1 MLDIDYSSAFKQD
14 YKRCQ
19 KRGYNLSF
27 LFSVLDDLVNE
38 RKLDERY
45 RDHPLSGNWKEHRE
59 LHILPDW
66 LLIYYVENGVLY
78 CSRTGTHSDLFNK

>member
-19 KRGYNLSF
+19 KRGYDLSL
-27 LFSVLDDLVNE
+27 LFSVLDDLINE
-38 RKLDERY
+38 RELDERY
-45 RDHPLSGNWKEHRE
+45 RDHSLSGNWKDHRE

-66 LLIYYVENGVLY
+66 LLIYYVENDVLY

>member
-19 KRGYNLSF
+19 KRGYNLSL

-38 RKLDERY
+38 RELDERY
-45 RDHPLSGNWKEHRE
+45 RDPPLSGNWKDHRE

-66 LLIYYVENGVLY
+66 LLIYYIENDVLY
-78 CSRTGTHSDLFNK
+78 CSRMGTHSDLFSK

>member
-19 KRGYNLSF
+19 KRGYDLSL

-38 RKLDERY
+38 RELDERY
-45 RDHPLSGNWKEHRE
+45 RDHPLSGNWKDHRE

-66 LLIYYVENGVLY
+66 LLIYYVENDVLY
-78 CSRTGTHSDLFNK
+78 CSRMGTHSDLFNK

>member
-19 KRGYNLSF
+19 KRGYNLS
-27 LFSVLDDLVNE
+27 LLSDVINDLLNE
-38 RKLDERY
+38 RELDERY
-45 RDHPLSGNWKEHRE
+45 HDHPLSGNWKDHRE

-66 LLIYYVENGVLY
+66 LFIYYVENGALY

>member
-19 KRGYNLSF
+19 KRGYDLSL

-38 RKLDERY
+38 RELDERY
-45 RDHPLSGNWKEHRE
+45 HDHPLSGNWKDHRE

-66 LLIYYVENGVLY
+66 LLIYYVENDVLY
-78 CSRTGTHSDLFNK
+78 CSRMGTHSDLFNK